1 MNKIVIA
8 SDSYKECLTSKEV
21 GKNIK
26 AGFEKVFPNCE
37 YKIIE
42 LADGG
47 EGTLDAIESSID
59 VQKIKM
65 ISKNSLNEDVESYY
79 LIDKINKTAFIEL
92 ANTVGL
98 EKIKD
103 SQKDCKEMSTYGC
116 GLQILDAIQKGYQN
130 IFLAIGSSSSNDF
143 GLGICQALGYEFL
156 DKNKNKINPI
166 GKNLSKIKK
175 INDKNILPEIK
186 KIKIKIASDVDN
198 PLCGKSGA
206 AFVYAQQKGATQKE
220 IQMLDKGLSDISSL
234 VKKKYKID
242 VLNIPGS
249 GAAGGCGGGLIA
261 ILNAELVNGFE
272 VISEFI
278 KLEEILKDADL
289 VITGEGKID
298 SQTING
304 KVPIGVCKVAK
315 KYNIKTIC
323 IAGTLGKDYEK
334 CFDHGIDAIF
344 SPIDAPGDIK
354 EIIQKTP
361 KAIEN
366 LSYSIAKL
374 LK

>member
-1 MNKIVIA
+1 
-8 SDSYKECLTSKEV
+8 
-21 GKNIK
+21 
-26 AGFEKVFPNCE
+26 
-37 YKIIE
+37 
-42 LADGG
+42 
-47 EGTLDAIESSID
+47 
-59 VQKIKM
+59 
-65 ISKNSLNEDVESYY
+65 
-79 LIDKINKTAFIEL
+79 
-92 ANTVGL
+92 
-98 EKIKD
+98 
-103 SQKDCKEMSTYGC
+103 
-116 GLQILDAIQKGYQN
+116 
-130 IFLAIGSSSSNDF
+130 
-143 GLGICQALGYEFL
+143 
-156 DKNKNKINPI
+156 
-166 GKNLSKIKK
+166 
-175 INDKNILPEIK
+175 
-186 KIKIKIASDVDN
+186 
-198 PLCGKSGA
+198 
-206 AFVYAQQKGATQKE
+206 
-220 IQMLDKGLSDISSL
+220 MLDKGLSDISSL

-334 CFDHGIDAIF
+334 CFDHEIDAIF

-354 EIIQKTP
+354 EIIKKTP
-361 KAIEN
+361 KAIKN